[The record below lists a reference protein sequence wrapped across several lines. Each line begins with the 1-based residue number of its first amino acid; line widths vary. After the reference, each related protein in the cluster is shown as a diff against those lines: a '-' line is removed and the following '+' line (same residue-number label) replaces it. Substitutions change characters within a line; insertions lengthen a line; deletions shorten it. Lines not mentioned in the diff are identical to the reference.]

1 MTNALPSNDSGVRST
16 WAMALPAVIQLTSP
30 ASTTWSE
37 PRLSL
42 CWSFSFEQVGE
53 GGQADMRMLADIH
66 ASPGRVGG
74 LQHVIEEHERPDA
87 AAFGGR
93 QWAKNRLA
101 FDIFGAGANGQGVVM
116 LSSRLN
122 NGCTKH
128 NPSPA
133 DAADTP

>member
-1 MTNALPSNDSGVRST
+1 MTRGALDVGDGAAGGHPADISGVHHLVGT
-16 WAMALPAVIQLTSP
+16 QAVLVL
-30 ASTTWSE
+30 E
-37 PRLSL
+37 
-42 CWSFSFEQVGE
+42 FSFEQVGE